1 LICVSSA
8 NSYKKGYVMK
18 QESELTKE
26 TNTRQKFLRP
36 LFFVAGTVSLAL
48 GTIFIV
54 LPLLPTTPFLLL
66 ALACYCRSS
75 KRMIKWVLNNKYFD
89 ISDNNTGLSSGL

>member
-1 LICVSSA
+1 
-8 NSYKKGYVMK
+8 MK
-18 QESELTKE
+18 QKSELTKE
-26 TNTRQKFLRP
+26 TSIRQKFLCA

-66 ALACYCRSS
+66 ALACYC
-75 KRMIKWVLNNKYFD
+75 
-89 ISDNNTGLSSGL
+89 